1 MEQTFIPW
9 ASPTYWGNEEK
20 YVLDALKSS
29 WISGGQYVER
39 LERDFG
45 AFCSVEHV
53 VSSSNGTTAIHMA
66 YLALGI
72 GPGDEVIVPGFG
84 FMAAA
89 NVALHVGAKPVFCEV
104 DPRSWC
110 MTAADAERC
119 ITEKTKAIVPI
130 HSYGNVCDMDDLVEL
145 ARKHDLILMEDAAE
159 AIGSRYRG
167 VIAGTIAE
175 AGVYSFHA
183 TKTITTG
190 EGGAVTC
197 RDTQL
202 ADRMRLFRSHGMSV
216 KRYWHEVAG
225 HNFRLANMQ
234 AAIGCAQLENMETI
248 VRERHRVYAK
258 YAEMLLPIE
267 GISLQHYASDV
278 DPVVWAIALQVDEG
292 MFRSGRDGLIKTLLQ
307 QGIETRPGFFS
318 ADTMPHI
325 YGHQVLPICRQ
336 LGQQVLSL
344 PSSPVVTD
352 EQIGFI
358 CDALAN
364 ARS

>member
-1 MEQTFIPW
+1 M
-9 ASPTYWGNEEK
+9 
-20 YVLDALKSS
+20 LDALKSS
-29 WISGGQYVER
+29 WISGGHYVER
-39 LERDFG
+39 LEHDFG
-45 AFCSVEHV
+45 EFCSAAQV

-89 NVALHVGAKPVFCEV
+89 NVALHIGAKPVFSEV

-119 ITEKTKAIVPI
+119 ITARTKAIVPI
-130 HSYGNVCDMDDLVEL
+130 HSYGNVCDMDSLIALAHKHEL
-145 ARKHDLILMEDAAE
+145 IVVEDAAE
-159 AIGSRYRG
+159 AIGSRYKG
-167 VIAGTIAE
+167 AMAGTIADV
-175 AGVYSFHA
+175 GVYSFHA

-190 EGGAVTC
+190 EGGAVIC
-197 RDTQL
+197 RDPRL
-202 ADRMRLFRSHGMSV
+202 VERMKLFRSHGMGA

-225 HNFRLANMQ
+225 HNFRLPNMQ
-234 AAIGCAQLENMETI
+234 AAIGCAQLEKMDVI

-258 YAEMLLPIE
+258 YLEMLQPIE

-278 DPVVWAIALQVDEG
+278 DPVVWAIALKVDEDVFNG
-292 MFRSGRDGLIKTLLQ
+292 GRDGLIKTLLQ
-307 QGIETRPGFFS
+307 HGIETRPGFFS

-325 YGHQVLPICRQ
+325 YGHQVLPICAELSQ
-336 LGQQVLSL
+336 HVLSL

-352 EQIGFI
+352 DQIEFI

-364 ARS
+364 CRV